1 MAMARIRFEHQQ
13 RINMLKGLAL
23 TPPVI
28 GRISIG
34 RVVERGGKR
43 LPQKDDEFTVTSQVM
58 ALGGW
63 VPHPVDEVLR
73 RGLTVTGTG
82 TGSTTDSADVS
93 ATSAATEDE
102 GSRVGAKLRVIPV
115 RLLFDDPDLNLR
127 VSYSRFDRLT
137 GRPMCVGDG
146 QSCRRA
152 TPQGIQGL
160 PCPGPLGCEYADG
173 QCKPYA
179 RLHVRIELA
188 GLHGTADA
196 AVEGDEL
203 GCFVFRSTSFNSIR
217 TLATR
222 LRYFHATANGLLST
236 LPLALRLRG
245 KSTQQSHRTP
255 IYYVDLVT
263 RDNQTLA
270 EAVAQAQATWTHR
283 AECGFNQNALD
294 LAAKAG
300 LARGQFEE
308 LAEEALEVGNAV
320 VEEFY
325 PETTETSADGATVEP
340 AGDLGARGQASTLS
354 KRLDDRLEA
363 GEATQLTR
371 NDVS

>member
-1 MAMARIRFEHQQ
+1 
-13 RINMLKGLAL
+13 MLKGLAL

-73 RGLTVTGTG
+73 RGLAVTGTG
-82 TGSTTDSADVS
+82 TDTVSATDSADGS
-93 ATSAATEDE
+93 AESAAPEDE
-102 GSRVGAKLRVIPV
+102 GRGVSAKLRVIPV

-127 VSYSRFDRLT
+127 VSYSRFDRQT
-137 GRPMCVGDG
+137 GRPICVGDG

-160 PCPGPLGCEYADG
+160 PCLGPMGCEYADG

-179 RLHVRIELA
+179 RLHVRIDLA
-188 GLHGTADA
+188 GLRSTADA
-196 AVEGDEL
+196 AIEGDEL

-236 LPLALRLRG
+236 FPLALRLRG

-325 PETTETSADGATVEP
+325 PETTETSADASTDAP
-340 AGDLGARGQASTLS
+340 AADIGARGQARSLAR
-354 KRLDDRLEA
+354 RLDNKLQA
-363 GEATQLTR
+363 GAAMQLNR
-371 NDVS
+371 EDVS